1 MLLIFLV
8 YDYASITFIRAMHI
22 TLSTQAKESPRMYN
36 MDNVM
41 YMTVCVA
48 LPLDFRSKAIGREHT
63 VQPVPYLY
71 SL

>member
-1 MLLIFLV
+1 MIMHL
-8 YDYASITFIRAMHI
+8 YITFIRAMHI
-22 TLSTQAKESPRMYN
+22 TLSTQAKESPCMYMY

-48 LPLDFRSKAIGREHT
+48 LPLDFRSKATGREHT